1 MSSNKLWDYYMSCH
15 LSKTLSS
22 KTQRNADLVV
32 DSTRVEWVQSG
43 KLSIIICRTKPECA
57 TCIQMKAVDE
67 YILFVLLLKSSFSCI
82 QNLFGPTNTNVGC
95 IWHAMNSQTRARRR
109 NNVEIVCRE
118 RRVLLQAD
126 SLQNIETTIGSLGSV
141 SNPMS
146 RDKKY
151 IYI

>member
-1 MSSNKLWDYYMSCH
+1 MSSNKLWDYHMPCH
-15 LSKTLSS
+15 LRKTLSS
-22 KTQRNADLVV
+22 KTLRNADLE
-32 DSTRVEWVQSG
+32 SNGLRALVQSG
-43 KLSIIICRTKPECA
+43 KLPRIIICRTKPECVS
-57 TCIQMKAVDE
+57 IQMKAVDE